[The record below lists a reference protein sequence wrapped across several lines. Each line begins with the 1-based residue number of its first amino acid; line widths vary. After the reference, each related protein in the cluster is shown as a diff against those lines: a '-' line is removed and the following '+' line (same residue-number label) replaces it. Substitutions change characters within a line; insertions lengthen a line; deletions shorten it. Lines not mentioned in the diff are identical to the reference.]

1 MTRLGVAHDIRRQL
15 RARCR
20 TLRSRTLCGRALR
33 LRLSLPCGLP
43 LL

>member
-1 MTRLGVAHDIRRQL
+1 LIADMTRLGVAHDIRRQL
-15 RARCR
+15 LAGRR
-20 TLRSRTLCGRALR
+20 TLRSRALR